1 MRCEIYTRIATDNK
15 VEKEFNSC
23 ETQEA
28 EIKSFILS
36 QDNMEIYKV
45 YSGRHPRANLNKPA
59 AFSL

>member
-1 MRCEIYTRIATDNK
+1 MYTRVATNNQ

-36 QDNMEIYKV
+36 QDYE
-45 YSGRHPRANLNKPA
+45 NL
-59 AFSL
+59 